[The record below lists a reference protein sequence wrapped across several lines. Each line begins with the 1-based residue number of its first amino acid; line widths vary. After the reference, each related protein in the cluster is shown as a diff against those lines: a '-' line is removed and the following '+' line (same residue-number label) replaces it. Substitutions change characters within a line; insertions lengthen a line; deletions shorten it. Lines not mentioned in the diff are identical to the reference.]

1 LIVLIHPPVAKPCEP
16 PAGIAKLAGALA
28 LHGVQYYLLDANME
42 GLLHLLRMP
51 VPAKRA
57 EDAWT
62 KRSLR
67 NRLHNLD
74 SIKNTAIY
82 GNFDRYKRT
91 VNDLGRA
98 LAAVSPQNAVVG
110 LADYEH
116 TKMSPLRS
124 ADLLAAAEKPES
136 NPFYIYFQ
144 SRLSGLLMSKKPAA
158 VGISLNYLNQ
168 ALCAFAMIGFIRREF
183 PELKVILGGGL
194 VTSWLKNPGW
204 KNLFSGM
211 VDELVAGPGECRLL
225 ELLGTGT
232 AHEKYSRPDYRYLP
246 WNDYLSPGFIL
257 PYSASTGCYWNK
269 CGFCP
274 EKAEGSPYL
283 PIPVRRVILDLKAL
297 AEKTG
302 PALVHLL
309 DNAIS
314 PSLLDALANENI
326 GIPWYGFARTD
337 GNLSDPAFC
346 GALKRSGCA
355 MLKLGIESGDQSVL
369 DAMHKG
375 ISVDTASI
383 VLKNLKKA
391 GIGTYVYLLFGT
403 PAETEAGATKT
414 LDFILKHSDC
424 INFLNLAIFNMPIC
438 GATDA
443 GIETRDFYEGDLS
456 LYTDFVHPMGWDR
469 RRVRLFLE
477 KKFRK
482 EPAISRILK
491 NEPPLFTS
499 NHAPFFV

>member
-16 PAGIAKLAGALA
+16 PAGIARLAGALG
-28 LHGVQYYLLDANME
+28 LHGVEYHLLDANIE
-42 GLLHLLRMP
+42 GLLHLLRVH

-57 EDAWT
+57 DDAWT
-62 KRSLR
+62 KRALR
-67 NRLHNLD
+67 NRLHNLAA
-74 SIKNTAIY
+74 IKDKAIC
-82 GNFDRYKRT
+82 GNLDRYKRA

-98 LAAVSPQNAVVG
+98 LAAVSPQDVALG
-110 LADYEH
+110 LADYGH
-116 TKMSPLRS
+116 RKLSPLRS
-124 ADLLAAAEKPES
+124 VDLLAAAEKPES
-136 NPFYIYFQ
+136 NPFYSYFR
-144 SRLSGLLMSKKPAA
+144 SRLHDLFMRKEPAA
-158 VGISLNYLNQ
+158 AGISVNYLNQ

-183 PELKVILGGGL
+183 PDLKVILGGGL

-204 KNLFSGM
+204 KNPFSGM
-211 VDELVAGPGECRLL
+211 VDELVAGPGEYRLL

-232 AHEKYSRPDYRYLP
+232 AHGKYSRPDYRYLP
-246 WNDYLSPGFIL
+246 CNDYLSPGFIL

-274 EKAEGSPYL
+274 EKAGGSPYL
-283 PIPVRRVILDLKAL
+283 PIPVKRVILDLKAL
-297 AEKTG
+297 AEKTS
-302 PALVHLL
+302 PSLVHLL

-314 PSLLDALANENI
+314 PSLLDALATENI
-326 GIPWYGFARTD
+326 GIPWYGFARID

-369 DAMHKG
+369 DTMHKG
-375 ISVDTASI
+375 ISVETASV

-403 PAETEAGATKT
+403 PAETEAGAIKT

-424 INFLNLAIFNMPIC
+424 INFLNLAIFNMPLC
-438 GATDA
+438 GANYA

-456 LYTDFVHPMGWDR
+456 LYTDFVHPLGWDR

-477 KKFRK
+477 KKFRR
-482 EPAISRILK
+482 EPAISGILK